1 MLYKYKSVEVLYS
14 TSPEDAAVNMVL
26 SKLAYTNPLIE
37 AVKSGDI
44 TKVQRL
50 LKEEVDL
57 NNRDPFD
64 WTALHYAASKGHYE
78 MVILLLNAG
87 ADKDKPMLDGST
99 PLFMA
104 VQNGHEAVVALLL
117 EAGVEK
123 NNRDWFGWTPL
134 HHAAW
139 CGNVNAVEL
148 LLNAGANKDIM
159 SLDNVTPLIIANE
172 ADHEQIVKLLE

>member
-14 TSPEDAAVNMVL
+14 TSPEDAAGNMVL

-50 LKEEVDL
+50 LNE
-57 NNRDPFD
+57 
-64 WTALHYAASKGHYE
+64 
-78 MVILLLNAG
+78 
-87 ADKDKPMLDGST
+87 
-99 PLFMA
+99 
-104 VQNGHEAVVALLL
+104 
-117 EAGVEK
+117 GVNPK
-123 NNRDWFGWTPL
+123 LPNIDWFGWTPL

-139 CGNVNAVEL
+139 YGHDEIVKL
-148 LLNAGANKDIM
+148 LLNSGANKDIM

-172 ADHEQIVKLLE
+172 KGHKQIVNLLK